1 MAKLS
6 PEGDEL
12 LVAERRCAAEVNP
25 QDLADTD
32 RGTTL
37 SHSRVSV
44 HPLRPGF
51 RHDAKR
57 QPNGSG
63 ISPS

>member
-51 RHDAKR
+51 RHDAT
-57 QPNGSG
+57 
-63 ISPS
+63 